1 MVAAVTFKTTKVAAG
16 KVNHAVKARNYI
28 LEHNQFAVDPGGKI
42 YVYRDGAYKT
52 NGEAFIKL
60 AALDYMRMEGA
71 EGQWRSALGSE
82 AREYIRLSSRQL
94 MPQPPAD
101 TVNVKNGL
109 LHLPTKTLCPHT
121 PDHLSV
127 VQIPVI
133 FDPTATCDAWQ
144 MFAEQVFPADSV
156 QIAFELPALLM
167 TPYTSLQLAL
177 LLLGAGG
184 NGKSPYLNALS
195 AFIGKANI
203 SNMSLHRLESD
214 RFSAAN
220 LQGKLAN
227 ICPDLPS
234 EHLAGTSVF
243 KAIVGGDPI
252 SAEHKFR
259 DGFDFTPFAKLVF
272 SANHPPRS
280 NDNSEGIF
288 RRWAVVPFT
297 RTFSPDAAGYVP
309 KDRLD
314 AMLADPGE
322 LSGALN
328 RAVDLWRG
336 VTGHGLTRSPSMVE
350 AWEQLRS
357 ATDPLAVWLDR
368 ATVQGSS
375 LFVPQGDLIAA
386 YGAECDRAGRPQM
399 AKQAFRR
406 ALKRYRAAAD
416 EAQRTIGGHRQWCY
430 TGIGLR
436 ASGVD

>member
-1 MVAAVTFKTTKVAAG
+1 
-16 KVNHAVKARNYI
+16 
-28 LEHNQFAVDPGGKI
+28 
-42 YVYRDGAYKT
+42 
-52 NGEAFIKL
+52 
-60 AALDYMRMEGA
+60 
-71 EGQWRSALGSE
+71 
-82 AREYIRLSSRQL
+82 
-94 MPQPPAD
+94 
-101 TVNVKNGL
+101 
-109 LHLPTKTLCPHT
+109 
-121 PDHLSV
+121 
-127 VQIPVI
+127 
-133 FDPTATCDAWQ
+133 
-144 MFAEQVFPADSV
+144 MFAEQVFPSDSV

-167 TPYTSLQLAL
+167 TPCTSLQLAL
-177 LLLGAGG
+177 LFLGMGG
-184 NGKSPYLNALS
+184 NGKSTYLNALS

-259 DGFDFTPFAKLVF
+259 DGFDFTPFARLVF

-280 NDNSEGIF
+280 NDNSEGFF
-288 RRWAVVPFT
+288 RRWAVVPFN

-314 AMLADPGE
+314 AMLADPGA

-368 ATVQGSS
+368 ATVQGSD
-375 LFVPQGDLIAA
+375 LFVRQGDLITA
-386 YGAECDRAGRPQM
+386 YGADCDRAGRPLM
-399 AKQAFRR
+399 TKNLFGRAF
-406 ALKRYRAAAD
+406 KRYRPAAT
-416 EAQRTIGGHRQWCY
+416 EAQRTIGGRRQWCY
-430 TGIGLR
+430 AGIGLR
-436 ASGVD
+436 GSGAEQ